1 MHKGEASQ
9 GTSWPLIN
17 VNVWNKKG
25 ATLGRDAY
33 LFNPVTNG
41 NPSPDCLWVMI
52 IPGEAWREKQLEQK
66 TTAIIPPVEVRE
78 RKPTLSTKPSLG
90 RITSSA
96 ECLFKGAFSIRADD
110 GGCPARL
117 RKRENKPVAATVVI
131 LISDTR
137 LAGTIISH
145 YTRHKHSRQWSASL
159 GPHRAANMR
168 LRSTN

>member
-1 MHKGEASQ
+1 MHKGEATQ

-52 IPGEAWREKQLEQK
+52 IPGEASREKQLEQK

-78 RKPTLSTKPSLG
+78 REKRRSRLNHVWE

-96 ECLFKGAFSIRADD
+96 KCLFKGGIFQSEPTT
-110 GGCPARL
+110 G
-117 RKRENKPVAATVVI
+117 VVQ
-131 LISDTR
+131 
-137 LAGTIISH
+137 LA
-145 YTRHKHSRQWSASL
+145 
-159 GPHRAANMR
+159 
-168 LRSTN
+168 

>member
-78 RKPTLSTKPSLG
+78 RKATLSTKPRLG

-96 ECLFKGAFSIRADD
+96 ECLFKGAFSNPSRRR
-110 GGCPARL
+110 GLSSSPEET
-117 RKRENKPVAATVVI
+117 RKQTHRCDRRNPDQWHKPSRHDYLTLHAA
-131 LISDTR
+131 
-137 LAGTIISH
+137 
-145 YTRHKHSRQWSASL
+145 
-159 GPHRAANMR
+159 
-168 LRSTN
+168 